1 MSRERQ
7 GATRARAARDAA
19 QGRLEGF
26 SDGVF
31 AIAITILVLELSV
44 PAGSE
49 DDLVRAILDQ
59 WPSYMAYLV
68 SFTTIGIVW
77 VKHTVITELL
87 ARTDAAFMRL
97 NLALLLFVSFLPFPT
112 KLIAEYLEGSNDAER
127 AAVVFYGA
135 VLFIISLL
143 LSALWRY
150 ALEAGLVDV
159 DLAAD
164 DRSEITTLLTPSL
177 AFYAG
182 TIILGL
188 FAPKL
193 AVLGMLAVALLLGV
207 PGGAIRRAAGHAR

>member
-1 MSRERQ
+1 MSGDAQR
-7 GATRARAARDAA
+7 GPARVGRRPK
-19 QGRLEGF
+19 GRLEAF

-49 DDLVRAILDQ
+49 GDLLGAVLDQ

-77 VKHTVITELL
+77 VKHTVITEMLSG
-87 ARTDAAFMRL
+87 TDAAFMRL

-112 KLIAEYLEGSNDAER
+112 TLIAEYLEGSTDAER
-127 AAVVFYGA
+127 VAVVFYGTI
-135 VLFIISLL
+135 LFLISLL

-150 ALEAGLVDV
+150 ALEAGLIDAG
-159 DLAAD
+159 LEAA
-164 DRSEITTLLTPSL
+164 DRSEITTMLTPSL
-177 AFYAG
+177 GFYAA

-193 AVLGMLAVALLLGV
+193 AVVGMLAVALLLGI
-207 PGGAIRRAAGHAR
+207 PARAIRRALGHVR